1 MIFVE
6 EGKLNLF
13 TPGLETDMK
22 LGYMKTTQLMHLRI
36 YLILVATELVDRQAL
51 GFCLIKSSKDILFQL
66 NILTDLNTKTKLSL

>member
-1 MIFVE
+1 ME
-6 EGKLNLF
+6 EGNLNLF
-13 TPGLETDMK
+13 TPRLETDMK
-22 LGYMKTTQLMHLRI
+22 LGYMKTTQLMHLKV